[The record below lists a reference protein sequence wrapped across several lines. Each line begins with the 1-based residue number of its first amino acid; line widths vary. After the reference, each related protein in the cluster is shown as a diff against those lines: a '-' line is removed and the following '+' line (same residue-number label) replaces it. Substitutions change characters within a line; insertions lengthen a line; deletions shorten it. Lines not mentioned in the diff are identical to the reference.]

1 MQPDLVV
8 STLPVAAL
16 VPYAENARTHSPS
29 QVAQIA
35 ASIAEFGFV
44 NPVLVDAEGVLIAGH
59 GRVMA
64 AKQLGLASVPVL
76 RLGHLSPAQARALRL
91 ADNQIAL
98 NSGWDE
104 ALLAAEIARIRD
116 EAVVDL
122 DVLGFSGMELDRLLA
137 AADAGLGD
145 DADEAPPPPAVPVTR
160 TGDLWR
166 CGEHRLL
173 CGDATKLAD
182 AGNDRLP
189 GDRRHAARRDSLA
202 HGVPLDPT
210 SHATL
215 LQLAGDALP

>member
-1 MQPDLVV
+1 MQLDLVV
-8 STLPVAAL
+8 SSLPIESL

-104 ALLAAEIARIRD
+104 ALLATEIARIRD

-145 DADEAPPPPAVPVTR
+145 DADEAPPPPVAPVTR

-182 AGNDRLP
+182 VQRALG
-189 GDRRHAARRDSLA
+189 GGHLA
-202 HGVPLDPT
+202 DMGFVDPPYNV
-210 SHATL
+210 AY
-215 LQLAGDALP
+215 

>member
-1 MQPDLVV
+1 MQHDLVV
-8 STLPVAAL
+8 TKLPVASL
-16 VPYAENARTHSPS
+16 VPYAENARAHSPS
-29 QVAQIA
+29 QVVQIA

-44 NPVLVDAEGVLIAGH
+44 NPVLIDAEGVLIAGH

-76 RLGHLSPAQARALRL
+76 RLGHLSPAQTRALRL

-137 AADAGLGD
+137 
-145 DADEAPPPPAVPVTR
+145 
-160 TGDLWR
+160 GDLPGAQEALRANWINGLAR
-166 CGEHRLL
+166 VIEHSQR
-173 CGDATKLAD
+173 
-182 AGNDRLP
+182 
-189 GDRRHAARRDSLA
+189 
-202 HGVPLDPT
+202 
-210 SHATL
+210 
-215 LQLAGDALP
+215 

>member
-1 MQPDLVV
+1 MQPEIA
-8 STLPVAAL
+8 VATVPLASL
-16 VPYAENARTHSPS
+16 VPYAENARTHSPD

-44 NPVLVDAEGVLIAGH
+44 NPVLVDAAGVLVAGH

-64 AKQLGLASVPVL
+64 AK
-76 RLGHLSPAQARALRL
+76 RLGMAAVPAIRLAHLTEAQARALRL

-116 EAVVDL
+116 EAIVDL

-145 DADEAPPPPAVPVTR
+145 DTDEAPEPPAAPVTR
-160 TGDLWR
+160 AGDLWR
-166 CGEHRLL
+166 CGDHRLL

-182 AGNDRLP
+182 VQRALGADRLA
-189 GDRRHAARRDSLA
+189 DMAFT
-202 HGVPLDPT
+202 DPPYNV
-210 SHATL
+210 A
-215 LQLAGDALP
+215 

>member
-1 MQPDLVV
+1 MGSDQWELVLYGVEVSADLI
-8 STLPVAAL
+8 STV
-16 VPYAENARTHSPS
+16 THSPT
-29 QVAQIA
+29 QVTQIA

-64 AKQLGLASVPVL
+64 AKQLGLTSVPVL

-122 DVLGFSGMELDRLLA
+122 DVLGFSGMELDRLIPTPT
-137 AADAGLGD
+137 DQNPCVQSRSPMD
-145 DADEAPPPPAVPVTR
+145 MM
-160 TGDLWR
+160 
-166 CGEHRLL
+166 
-173 CGDATKLAD
+173 
-182 AGNDRLP
+182 
-189 GDRRHAARRDSLA
+189 RH
-202 HGVPLDPT
+202 G
-210 SHATL
+210 
-215 LQLAGDALP
+215 